1 MSELGN
7 SSNPYKSIP
16 LERVFTCSY
25 LVASQYRE
33 VVKSGSRLTSGEGVP
48 GQVIPLYSKDE
59 EDAAP
64 LHAAWQYFF
73 SKKIF
78 LRGHRER
85 SQDDVQTEQERRGSI
100 DKR

>member
-7 SSNPYKSIP
+7 RVYPWT
-16 LERVFTCSY
+16 LGRVFTCSY

-33 VVKSGSRLTSGEGVP
+33 VVVKSGSRLTSGEGAP